1 MTLVGRILRAI
12 ASIFKGLSEE
22 LKRLIPIAITVVQSV
37 KTVMDGPV
45 DDIIL
50 AIIKASIPG
59 DADDKLID
67 KITVTV
73 KEWLPKILLE
83 LKLVESINN
92 IEDLN
97 EKLKAVLN
105 QLKLSSN
112 ETQNI
117 IYHGLA
123 TLIIE
128 KLADGKI
135 SWSDSIVISEY
146 YYKNFVKK

>member
-12 ASIFKGLSEE
+12 ASIFNGLSGE
-22 LKRLIPIAITVVQSV
+22 LKKLIPIAISVVQAV

-50 AIIKASIPG
+50 SIIKSSIPG

-67 KITVTV
+67 KITATI

-83 LKLVESINN
+83 LRLGESIVG
-92 IEDLN
+92 IQDPN
-97 EKLKAVLN
+97 EQLKAILN
-105 QLKLSSN
+105 QLKLSSD
-112 ETQNI
+112 ETKNI
-117 IYHGLA
+117 VYHGLA